1 MSRGRTDF
9 IILHDEDQFHEQ
21 SHVVSRIL
29 HKLLSRSLNG
39 HIWKKS
45 ILPGDNKIEN
55 FNNAVTDTG
64 FVICLF
70 ERNHISATYINQ
82 LKMSYSIKMKQ
93 ELDGAII
100 PVFDGMTTDKADEL
114 IERYP
119 SLSFLTL
126 YAASY
131 TGEEHWEDS
140 ILRKITTPCLG
151 W

>member
-1 MSRGRTDF
+1 
-9 IILHDEDQFHEQ
+9 
-21 SHVVSRIL
+21 
-29 HKLLSRSLNG
+29 
-39 HIWKKS
+39 
-45 ILPGDNKIEN
+45 
-55 FNNAVTDTG
+55 
-64 FVICLF
+64 
-70 ERNHISATYINQ
+70 
-82 LKMSYSIKMKQ
+82 MKQ

-131 TGEEHWEDS
+131 TGEELWEDS